1 MSKNRTRTI
10 RTIAIGSRILVQGR
24 FVRACDDGTII
35 VRVDGQLFRGRPVD
49 QSAAPPAAA

>member
-49 QSAAPPAAA
+49 ENAAPPAAA